1 MFYKLSTNMGIILN
15 KLFGQG
21 GPVLENHMDIRCCDT
36 TEILSAASSSSSSES
51 EHRTHESAHVASRPS
66 FETMPP
72 TPQQLRREIT
82 TVRYNK

>member
-15 KLFGQG
+15 KLFGPG

-36 TEILSAASSSSSSES
+36 EIMSATSSSSSDKSG
-51 EHRTHESAHVASRPS
+51 HHTHESAHVMSRPS

-72 TPQQLRREIT
+72 THPQLHREIT
-82 TVRYNK
+82 TVRYK